1 MKVKTIGID
10 LAKEVFGV
18 HGVDARGKS
27 LVHKRVSRKH
37 LLGLLAKLEPCL
49 VGMEACGSA
58 HHWAREI
65 EKLGHTVKLMS
76 PQFVA
81 PYRKGN
87 KNDPNDAEAICEA
100 VTRPSM
106 RFVPIKSEAQQDLQ
120 ALHRVREQLLKSRT
134 ALVNQ
139 VPGLLGEHGIVAPR
153 GIAHLR
159 RLMVEILAEPASRGL
174 SGLFGETLFEIAE
187 RLRFLDERIRTYD
200 LRIGRVFAHDERCQ
214 RLTKVEGVGPLV
226 SRPVNKCSIA
236 DAAFDLMG
244 GFGPAEGFG
253 IFVPVGQ
260 EAGDGL
266 LQARDAVEAAAANGL
281 RGDQAEPALD
291 QVEPRGAGRGEV
303 QMEARVR
310 DQPLFDRGMLVGSVV
325 VADQMQLQLGI
336 ALGQRLQEDDE
347 LGVPMAPVATP
358 MDLAAGHLQRSEQ
371 AGGAVA
377 QVIMG
382 HADGQ
387 PGPHRQRRL
396 GAVKRLNLRL
406 FVHAQHQ
413 RALRRVQIEPDDIG
427 QLGVEL
433 RVAAE
438 LEGFD
443 PVRLEPILLPDAMD
457 CGRRQPDLLG
467 QAPRAPMGRRLG
479 LAQRRADY
487 RLLLGRGNPPRA
499 AHTRLGAQPIE
510 SRAPIAP
517 PPQTNR
523 GLGYPKPRCQTADTL
538 TRRAAQH
545 HPRSGRQRLRDTLR
559 PQPVLQLGSICSAYF
574 HPASLYAH
582 PE

>member
-1 MKVKTIGID
+1 MMGQDGNLDHPHRITEEGPGMKVKTIGID

-139 VPGLLGEHGIVAPR
+139 VRGLLAEHGIVAPR

-159 RLMVEILAEPASRGL
+159 RLMVEILAEPAGRGL

-214 RLTKVEGVGPLV
+214 RLAKVEGVGPLV
-226 SRPVNKCSIA
+226 ATALVAAVGNANEFKSGRELSAWLGLVPRQHSSGNRNVVLGISKRGDRYLRTLLIHGARSALCRAERRSDRRSIWASKLKLARGFNVAAVALANKNARILWALLTRGENYRPAAIPDQASKA
-236 DAAFDLMG
+236 ERTAAFRHR
-244 GFGPAEGFG
+244 P
-253 IFVPVGQ
+253 PTS
-260 EAGDGL
+260 
-266 LQARDAVEAAAANGL
+266 
-281 RGDQAEPALD
+281 
-291 QVEPRGAGRGEV
+291 GR
-303 QMEARVR
+303 R
-310 DQPLFDRGMLVGSVV
+310 V
-325 VADQMQLQLGI
+325 VAESSLI
-336 ALGQRLQEDDE
+336 
-347 LGVPMAPVATP
+347 
-358 MDLAAGHLQRSEQ
+358 
-371 AGGAVA
+371 
-377 QVIMG
+377 
-382 HADGQ
+382 
-387 PGPHRQRRL
+387 
-396 GAVKRLNLRL
+396 KR
-406 FVHAQHQ
+406 
-413 RALRRVQIEPDDIG
+413 I
-427 QLGVEL
+427 
-433 RVAAE
+433 
-438 LEGFD
+438 
-443 PVRLEPILLPDAMD
+443 
-457 CGRRQPDLLG
+457 
-467 QAPRAPMGRRLG
+467 
-479 LAQRRADY
+479 
-487 RLLLGRGNPPRA
+487 
-499 AHTRLGAQPIE
+499 
-510 SRAPIAP
+510 
-517 PPQTNR
+517 
-523 GLGYPKPRCQTADTL
+523 
-538 TRRAAQH
+538 
-545 HPRSGRQRLRDTLR
+545 
-559 PQPVLQLGSICSAYF
+559 
-574 HPASLYAH
+574 
-582 PE
+582 